1 MSALILRPQIQGQKV
16 QPGIKTGCQD
26 INLNKTTFL
35 HFKVF
40 TFCMSTVV
48 QNRIRIYFCYK
59 MSFSDSM
66 MAWIGFS

>member
-26 INLNKTTFL
+26 INLNITTFL
-35 HFKVF
+35 RFKVF
-40 TFCMSTVV
+40 TFSTLSIILLNKV
-48 QNRIRIYFCYK
+48 
-59 MSFSDSM
+59 SDSM